1 MTPAWSIV
9 SSVNIRENTVNNCQH
24 KINTALPL
32 ITFIIEG
39 KHTSPGLRYRHL
51 LLTLEGWIKYL
62 DIQEFFFVSNVI
74 CLSISFLLNLVGSG
88 LLCKARL
95 DGWILMLCATSLGV
109 CKIITRYNKINL
121 DICHHKSCS
130 VLWTM
135 DVDERNFMTPG
146 SWYGTIKCKYTQC

>member
-1 MTPAWSIV
+1 MIYLKSEIYFITDLENKCNTIIYQWEPVWP
-9 SSVNIRENTVNNCQH
+9 SSLSYQAILSTI
-24 KINTALPL
+24 KP
-32 ITFIIEG
+32 
-39 KHTSPGLRYRHL
+39 L

>member
-1 MTPAWSIV
+1 MEGWIKYLDIQEIFFVSNVILTLNLISI
-9 SSVNIRENTVNNCQH
+9 
-24 KINTALPL
+24 KLALHL

-39 KHTSPGLRYRHL
+39 KCISPGLRYRHL
-51 LLTLEGWIKYL
+51 LLTLEGWIKHL

-88 LLCKARL
+88 LVCKARL

-130 VLWTM
+130 VL
-135 DVDERNFMTPG
+135 
-146 SWYGTIKCKYTQC
+146 